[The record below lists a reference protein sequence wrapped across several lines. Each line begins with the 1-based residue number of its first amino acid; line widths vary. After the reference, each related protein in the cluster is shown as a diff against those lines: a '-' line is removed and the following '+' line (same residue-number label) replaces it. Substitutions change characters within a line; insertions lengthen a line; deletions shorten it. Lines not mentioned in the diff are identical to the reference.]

1 MASGSD
7 RLVAYYEG
15 CIVNGVRFMS
25 TKRDSKR
32 TTQNSGIFVSGTE
45 EFNYYGI
52 LEEIVKLTFS
62 GAYSVTLFKC
72 KWFNTDPRRKKVII
86 ENNITSIN
94 TSGEWY
100 KDDPYILANQ
110 AKQVFY
116 LDDLLRG
123 TQWKVVESVNH
134 RQIWDIET
142 GEENL
147 EVDVVQDVSSS
158 NFILTVDLGELIMLP
173 PQNLDEPVLV
183 QNVIEEDQH
192 LGDEEADDELDED
205 DDLLI
210 DFCEDDVNVA
220 NDESDSD

>member
-1 MASGSD
+1 
-7 RLVAYYEG
+7 
-15 CIVNGVRFMS
+15 MS

-192 LGDEEADDELDED
+192 LGDEEAHDELDED

-220 NDESDSD
+220 NEESDSD

>member
-1 MASGSD
+1 
-7 RLVAYYEG
+7 
-15 CIVNGVRFMS
+15 MS

-62 GAYSVTLFKC
+62 GAYSVTLLKC
-72 KWFNTDPRRKKVII
+72 KWFNTDPRRKKIII